1 MVEPFSLAAIGI
13 VALTEGVKF
22 LYTQAGELLKH
33 RRENRDRSDEGEA
46 GPELRPPAEI
56 IEGSVEASRPSPERL
71 ERLEGQVREL
81 RRGISDYAD
90 GVEEIDPADAALLER
105 IDSLRQTIE
114 VIYGQRITFKG
125 EAREPSGPLVENE
138 VRATEARI
146 RKSRVGTVE
155 AASGTVKQTVDVTKA
170 DIEDSDVGT
179 VSIGRS
185 AKSSPNRR
193 EE

>member
-1 MVEPFSLAAIGI
+1 MVEPFSLAAIGV

-22 LYTQAGELLKH
+22 LYTQAGDLLKH
-33 RRENRDRSDEGEA
+33 WRENRDRRDEPEA
-46 GPELRPPAEI
+46 GPELRPPSEI
-56 IEGSVEASRPSPERL
+56 IEGSVEASRPSEEKLGSL
-71 ERLEGQVREL
+71 EAELREL
-81 RRGISDYAD
+81 RKGISDYAD
-90 GVEEIDPADAALLER
+90 GVEEIDPADAALLEQV
-105 IDSLRQTIE
+105 DSLRQTIE

-146 RKSRVGTVE
+146 RRSRVGTVD
-155 AASGTVKQTVDVTKA
+155 AADGTVKQDVDVTKA

-179 VSIGRS
+179 VRIGR
-185 AKSSPNRR
+185 AAESSPNRR